1 MAKPWQ
7 TRQEMLTDQALES
20 AISDPETIRSIR
32 PVVPQI
38 LFPEHR
44 GIVKQEPTVF
54 DALNINRYGPTY
66 RSWISG
72 INVMRTSNV
81 DTSFTGSSR
90 YSMDSMWSGN

>member
-1 MAKPWQ
+1 MARPWQ

-32 PVVPQI
+32 PAVPQV
-38 LFPEHR
+38 LFPQTR
-44 GIVKQEPTVF
+44 GITKQEPTVF
-54 DALNINRYGPTY
+54 DALSTSRYSATY
-66 RSWISG
+66 RSWVSG
-72 INVMRTSNV
+72 ISVMRTSNE

>member
-1 MAKPWQ
+1 MARPWQ

-32 PVVPQI
+32 PAVPQV
-38 LFPEHR
+38 LFPETR
-44 GIVKQEPTVF
+44 GIAKQEPTVF
-54 DALNINRYGPTY
+54 DALNISRYSPNY

-72 INVMRTSNV
+72 INVMRTSNE

>member
-1 MAKPWQ
+1 MARPWQ

-20 AISDPETIRSIR
+20 AISDPETIRAIR
-32 PVVPQI
+32 PVVPQV
-38 LFPEHR
+38 LFPDTR
-44 GIVKQEPTVF
+44 GITKQEPTVF
-54 DALNINRYGPTY
+54 DALSTSRYSATR

-72 INVMRTSNV
+72 ISVMRTSNE

>member
-7 TRQEMLTDQALES
+7 SRQEMLTDQALAS
-20 AISDPETIRSIR
+20 AISDPETIRAIR
-32 PVVPQI
+32 PVVPQV

-44 GIVKQEPTVF
+44 GIAKQEPTVF
-54 DALNINRYGPTY
+54 DALSINRYGPTY

-72 INVMRTSNV
+72 INVMRTSNE

-90 YSMDSMWSGN
+90 YSMDAMWSGN